1 MTQHIKNIEATRHYS
16 IPHHPQM
23 SSPTSHNNSFDRSR
37 LEQIGNLCS
46 TPKSQKSQLSL
57 IPEVIRG
64 RSQSSSNL

>member
-16 IPHHPQM
+16 IPHHQI